1 MEAEDLGRIWQHV
14 ELSTEGHNGVFL
26 WLNRNACW
34 GRSKLRCPRA
44 ALPHMVTELRLAAT
58 PIWRQGKGTVELG
71 LTSPMLSLGGEPWG
85 QHMPLNRQTPS
96 TLRPAPAAF
105 APTTPGLTDAG
116 LQSMERSTGQQFGS
130 VYL

>member
-1 MEAEDLGRIWQHV
+1 MGRIWQHV
-14 ELSTEGHNGVFL
+14 ELSTEGYNGVFL

-44 ALPHMVTELRLAAT
+44 ALPHVVTELRLAAT
-58 PIWRQGKGTVELG
+58 PIWRTRKSTVELG
-71 LTSPMLSLGGEPWG
+71 PSPPMLSLGGVPWG
-85 QHMPLNRQTPS
+85 QHMPLYTHRQTPS
-96 TLRPAPAAF
+96 TPRPAPAAL

-116 LQSMERSTGQQFGS
+116 LQSMERSTGQRFGS